1 MSSPSVIG
9 LSTLGPP
16 VHSRYS
22 LQVVTSLPCMA
33 EKDHAH
39 LVTVLSHTWS
49 LYCRTPGHCI
59 VTHLVSLLLC
69 MAETDHAHLVTVLS
83 QSGHCIV
90 THLVTVLSHTW
101 SLYCYTPGPSIAL
114 HG

>member
-1 MSSPSVIG
+1 MSCPSVIG

-33 EKDHAH
+33 EK
-39 LVTVLSHTWS
+39 
-49 LYCRTPGHCI
+49 
-59 VTHLVSLLLC
+59 
-69 MAETDHAHLVTVLS
+69 DHAHLVTVLS